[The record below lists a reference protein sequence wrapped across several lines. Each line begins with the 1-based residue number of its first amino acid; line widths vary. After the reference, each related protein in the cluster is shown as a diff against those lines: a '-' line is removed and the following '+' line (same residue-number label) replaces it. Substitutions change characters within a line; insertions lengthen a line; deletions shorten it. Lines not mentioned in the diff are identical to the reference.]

1 MPRIVTD
8 PVDSKRDQSPE
19 LVFLHTAPVHVQ
31 TFDELLRSSSPLTRA
46 RHVVREDLLAAA
58 QHDGTEAASVRTKV
72 TEAIAGLEAT
82 PGSVVFCTCSTIG
95 GLAEAAST
103 STAARVIRVDRAMAE
118 RAVATGPRILV
129 LAAAASTLAP
139 TEALI
144 LEAASRADVNV
155 KMSRLVVEDAWPLFE
170 QGDFDA
176 YLRRV
181 ADALQ
186 SVKDCDVVVLAQASM
201 AGAADL
207 CSQLGVPVLSS
218 PRLGLESALA
228 ALDAGDAQNRAG

>member
-1 MPRIVTD
+1 MTD

-31 TFDELLRSSSPLTRA
+31 TFDELLRSSSPETRA

-58 QHDGTEAASVRTKV
+58 QRNGTEAASVRTKV
-72 TEAIAGLEAT
+72 TEAIADLEAT

-95 GLAEAAST
+95 GLAEAAAT

-118 RAVATGPRILV
+118 KAVATGPRILV
-129 LAAAASTLAP
+129 MAAAASTLGP

-144 LEAASRADVNV
+144 LESASRAGVNV
-155 KMSRLVVEDAWPLFE
+155 HITRLAVKDAWPLFE
-170 QGDFDA
+170 RGDFDA

-201 AGAADL
+201 AGAADR
-207 CSQLGVPVLSS
+207 CSQLSVPVLSS
-218 PRLGLESALA
+218 PRLGLESALT
-228 ALDAGDAQNRAG
+228 ALDAGDAQSRAG